1 MLRENVQIA
10 MGAIKA
16 NLLRSVLTMLIIAV
30 GITALVGIL
39 TAIDSIKQ
47 SINSNFSS
55 MGANTFTIRN
65 RELSIRIG
73 KKGKKPKKFRA
84 ITFEEGSQF
93 KEQFSFPA
101 LVSLSTMAGQGMTI
115 KYKGE
120 KTNPNISIFGSDENY
135 VSAAG
140 YEISRGRNYSLSE
153 VQMNAPVVI
162 IGYEIARKLFPG
174 KKNPLD
180 EIVSVGDQKM
190 RVIGVLKEKGASMSM
205 GGDKVVIIP
214 ISYARQKFLEDETS
228 YTINVVAGNPA
239 QMDVAISE
247 GEGLFRKIRKV
258 GLGQEDNF
266 EILKSDSLAGLLID
280 NISYV
285 TMAATIIG
293 LITLLGAAIGLMN
306 IMMVSVT
313 ERTREIG
320 IRMSLGATRKSIR
333 TQFLV
338 EAIVICQ
345 LGGIIGIILGIIT
358 GNFTSFAVGAGFIIP
373 WLWISSGFFLCFF
386 VGIVAGFYPA
396 AKAAKLDPVE
406 ALRYE

>member
-1 MLRENVQIA
+1 MLKENIQIA
-10 MGAIKA
+10 LGAIKA

-65 RELSIRIG
+65 REMNIRIG
-73 KKGKKPKKFRA
+73 KQGKKPKKFRS
-84 ITFEEGSQF
+84 ISYEEANQF
-93 KEQFSFPA
+93 KEQFIFPA
-101 LVSLSTMAGQGMTI
+101 LVSISTIASSASTI
-115 KYKGE
+115 KFRND
-120 KTNPNISIFGSDENY
+120 KTNPNITIFGSDENY

-140 YEISRGRNYSLSE
+140 YEISRGRNFSATE
-153 VQMNAPVVI
+153 VFLNTPVVV
-162 IGYEIARKLFPG
+162 IGSEIVKQIFPY
-174 KKNPLD
+174 KKNPLN
-180 EIVSVGDQKM
+180 EIISVGNQKM
-190 RVIGVLKEKGASMSM
+190 RVVGVLKEKGASMSM

-214 ISYARQKFLEDETS
+214 ISFARQKFLEGEVS
-228 YTINVVAGNPA
+228 YTLNVMASNPG
-239 QMDVAISE
+239 QMDIGISE
-247 GEGLFRKIRKV
+247 ATGLFRKVRKV
-258 GLGQEDNF
+258 NLVQEDNF
-266 EILKSDSLAGLLID
+266 EILKSDSIAGLLID
-280 NISYV
+280 NIKYV

-320 IRMSLGATRKSIR
+320 VRMSLGATRKSIR

-345 LGGIIGIILGIIT
+345 FGGIIGIILGILT
-358 GNFTSFAVGAGFIIP
+358 GNITSFAVGAGFIVP
-373 WLWISSGFFLCFF
+373 WLWIASGFLLCFL
-386 VGIVAGFYPA
+386 VGIIAGFYPA
-396 AKAAKLDPVE
+396 AKASKLDPVE